1 MSNEKDILTF
11 SLKNYHSTSVSEEVY
26 SIRKIMIYYMNDLRE
41 DFSLHYQTFFIAVS
55 IFDKLVHYD
64 PKMFVQKKLR
74 FIGLVILWISSKFE
88 ETDPL
93 CLDDLFYVTEHK
105 HSKEDFLDFEKVIL
119 EKIQY
124 QIPHINSYTI
134 LEQYKEV
141 YPFLHHKSFFK
152 KCLSNLFTRTLE
164 ENVSSL
170 CILEIIQN
178 EKTKF
183 FNKI

>member
-1 MSNEKDILTF
+1 
-11 SLKNYHSTSVSEEVY
+11 
-26 SIRKIMIYYMNDLRE
+26 MIQKCLFKKSYDLL
-41 DFSLHYQTFFIAVS
+41 DLF
-55 IFDKLVHYD
+55 
-64 PKMFVQKKLR
+64 
-74 FIGLVILWISSKFE
+74 ILWISSKFE

-152 KCLSNLFTRTLE
+152 KCLSNLFY
-164 ENVSSL
+164 ENVGRK
-170 CILEIIQN
+170 CV
-178 EKTKF
+178 F
-183 FNKI
+183 FMYFGNNSK